1 MTDTHRGTRTAPDS
15 LLAASAHTPS
25 PEVTGRQPKAVSSA
39 LDVLEEV
46 AHHAPGVTAKEIS
59 RALRLSAPTTYRLL
73 NLLVADEYLVRLPDL
88 RGFALGRRAIEFA
101 GFAAAPWPVVP
112 RRAHAVVARVRGLT
126 RWGIHLVGYRGGQ
139 LYLLDPDPDHP
150 PHEEIHLRCHP
161 DDFAVGMLMRLHDGT
176 GDEAAGDDIVDHAV
190 RVGGSDPSTG
200 CVALAIRDEH
210 GMLAAA
216 LAATGPVARFPDA
229 LPDTLAMLR
238 PAAEELSDLLT

>member
-1 MTDTHRGTRTAPDS
+1 MSDLHPGTRTQFDAPT
-15 LLAASAHTPS
+15 SARPPS

-46 AHHAPGVTAKEIS
+46 ARHAPGVTAKEIS
-59 RALRLSAPTTYRLL
+59 RALQLSAPTTYRLL

-101 GFAAAPWPVVP
+101 GVAGAPWPVVP
-112 RRAHAVVARVRGLT
+112 RRAHAVVARVRGIT
-126 RWGIHLVGYRGGQ
+126 RWGIHLVGYRAGQ

-150 PHEEIHLRCHP
+150 PHDEIHLRCHP
-161 DDFAVGMLMRLHDGT
+161 DDFAVGRLLRAHD
-176 GDEAAGDDIVDHAV
+176 DPAAGPAVDHMT
-190 RVGGSDPSTG
+190 RIGGADPATG

-229 LPDTLAMLR
+229 LDGTLAMLV

>member
-1 MTDTHRGTRTAPDS
+1 MTDTHRGTRTAAPDS
-15 LLAASAHTPS
+15 LPAASARPAS

-150 PHEEIHLRCHP
+150 PHDEIHLRCHA
-161 DDFAVGMLMRLHDGT
+161 DDFAVGMLMRLH
-176 GDEAAGDDIVDHAV
+176 AAGEAPVDHAT
-190 RVGGSDPSTG
+190 RVGGADPVTG
-200 CVALAIRDEH
+200 CVALAIRDEN